1 MNNCGIYKEQV
12 SQEQI
17 LDCISLLFL
26 FLGACHNSMKY
37 ISMCSVETLEMQT
50 SHIDWDY
57 ISTSGA
63 EDLVKMIKAEKCQQ
77 IVILHAIAS
86 QKHHMYCFI
95 FQYVINPK

>member
-1 MNNCGIYKEQV
+1 
-12 SQEQI
+12 
-17 LDCISLLFL
+17 
-26 FLGACHNSMKY
+26 
-37 ISMCSVETLEMQT
+37 MQT

-63 EDLVKMIKAEKCQQ
+63 EDLVKMIKAEKYQQ